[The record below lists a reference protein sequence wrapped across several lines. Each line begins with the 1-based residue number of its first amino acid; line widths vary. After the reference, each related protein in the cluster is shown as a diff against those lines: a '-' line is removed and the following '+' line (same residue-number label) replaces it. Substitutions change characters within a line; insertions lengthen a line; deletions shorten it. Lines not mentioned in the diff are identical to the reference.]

1 MKVIAITGTPGTGKS
16 SLAKRLLKK
25 LKPKGKLKRL
35 DLHGYYKTISAGYDH
50 KKQSYV
56 VDLNKFKALIK
67 DKAKLNE
74 IIIDSHLSHLLPKAK
89 VKLCIVLVC
98 SNLKLLER
106 RLKKRNYS
114 PEKIRENLDAE
125 IFQVCLQEARE
136 RKHNLLV
143 IDSAKKY
150 NFSELVDK
158 IRAKLA

>member
-16 SLAKRLLKK
+16 SLAKQLLKK

-35 DLHGYYKTISAGYDH
+35 DLHRYYKQISAGYDP
-50 KKQSYV
+50 KKQCYE
-56 VDLNKFKALIK
+56 VDLNQFKALINY
-67 DKAKLNE
+67 KAKLNE
-74 IIIDSHLSHLLPKAK
+74 LIVESHISHLLPKSK

-114 PEKIRENLDAE
+114 PEKIRENLDTE

-136 RKHNLLV
+136 RKHNILV

-150 NFSELVDK
+150 NFSELV
-158 IRAKLA
+158 